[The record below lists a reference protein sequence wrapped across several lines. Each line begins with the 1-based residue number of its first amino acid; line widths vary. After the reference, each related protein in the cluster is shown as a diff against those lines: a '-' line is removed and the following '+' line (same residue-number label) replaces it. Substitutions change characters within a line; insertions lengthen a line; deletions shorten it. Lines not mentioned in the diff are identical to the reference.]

1 MRRGV
6 HPEVAAIVGALSRDA
21 VLALRRDGRRDLA
34 VVIDAG
40 REGFDLPDAV
50 DHEAGHR
57 WTIMPR
63 VEALALGREHTL
75 QAGEL
80 LAEALPHGETWVL
93 VLGPQGSAAVPLVE
107 AHPRGGR
114 A

>member
-1 MRRGV
+1 M
-6 HPEVAAIVGALSRDA
+6 HPAVAAIIDSISRDV

-34 VVIDAG
+34 VVVDAG
-40 REGFDLPDAV
+40 REGIELPDAV

-63 VEALALGREHTL
+63 TEAFELGREHTL

-107 AHPRGGR
+107 AHPRG
-114 A
+114 AKA